1 MDRKDRA
8 RIVIRTIEPGFDL
21 ERIEHLL
28 KTREARILFFLE
40 ARIFLSEL
48 GSGLRI
54 FEQRLRRGVAREKIA
69 HIGSALRNT
78 LGNIGI
84 VPEICCSD
92 LGLEFFKFAFTFV
105 DMEKTARITKAL
117 ARCIKRDHRWK
128 TSCIQSR
135 VIPP

>member
-8 RIVIRTIEPGFDL
+8 RIVIRTIEPRLDL
-21 ERIEHLL
+21 ERIEHLF
-28 KTREARILFFLE
+28 KPRKARILFFLK
-40 ARIFLSEL
+40 ARIFLSKL
-48 GSGLRI
+48 RGGLRI
-54 FEQRLRRGVAREKIA
+54 FEQRLCRSVAREKIA
-69 HIGSALRNT
+69 YIGSTLRNT
-78 LGNIGI
+78 LGNIGV

-92 LGLEFFKFAFTFV
+92 LGLESFKFAFTFV

-117 ARCIKRDHRWK
+117 ARCIKRDHRWE